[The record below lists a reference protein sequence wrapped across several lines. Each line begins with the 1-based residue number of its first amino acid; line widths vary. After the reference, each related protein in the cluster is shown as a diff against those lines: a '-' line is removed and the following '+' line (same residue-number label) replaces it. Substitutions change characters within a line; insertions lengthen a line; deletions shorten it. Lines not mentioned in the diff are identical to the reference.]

1 MTGCPSRARDE
12 ELLLAKISEAAGRQ
26 RLGRR
31 RLTYPGVS
39 GGTRHRTANCLVLL
53 KIWCAGVVVVCA
65 AAAVVCA
72 VRGVALAAVVAAA
85 LAVLSLGLLAF
96 VQRAPAA
103 ARDRNAR
110 LDLYEHGLTV
120 AVDGRIH
127 AVRYDA
133 TTVVRDGDGY
143 TLTDVDGER
152 IVLRGGPERGEVR
165 SRGEFR
171 GVQEWGA
178 EIQRAVR

>member
-1 MTGCPSRARDE
+1 VTGCPSRARDE

-72 VRGVALAAVVAAA
+72 VRGVGLAAVVAAA

-110 LDLYEHGLTV
+110 LDLYEHGHSGLS
-120 AVDGRIH
+120 
-127 AVRYDA
+127 
-133 TTVVRDGDGY
+133 DGY
-143 TLTDVDGER
+143 LNWLWQPEVWSRKARQSAAFQGFAKR
-152 IVLRGGPERGEVR
+152 IGLLDYWKQNRWPDLCSPKPENGPEGFVC
-165 SRGEFR
+165 
-171 GVQEWGA
+171 Q
-178 EIQRAVR
+178 